1 MLHQTRH
8 TVAFTVTAMTSA
20 ASPEVWQ
27 VKERLLKLVLDCA
40 ADGNL
45 PKMHIPLTFRCMVA
59 ALRYCDNS
67 DAQIITVMV
76 PLPQDD
82 AIALAAWHCLGSV
95 ASSNSLT
102 GPNPKYIVPTLAE
115 PRRSRHAA
123 WADIPG
129 QPVQQVP
136 MQMLLQ
142 TLCLSMNAV

>member
-1 MLHQTRH
+1 
-8 TVAFTVTAMTSA
+8 
-20 ASPEVWQ
+20 
-27 VKERLLKLVLDCA
+27 
-40 ADGNL
+40 
-45 PKMHIPLTFRCMVA
+45 MVA
-59 ALRYCDNS
+59 ALRYCDKS

-115 PRRSRHAA
+115 PRRSTHAA
-123 WADIPG
+123 RADIPG
-129 QPVQQVP
+129 LPVQQVP

-142 TLCLSMNAV
+142 TLCLSINAV